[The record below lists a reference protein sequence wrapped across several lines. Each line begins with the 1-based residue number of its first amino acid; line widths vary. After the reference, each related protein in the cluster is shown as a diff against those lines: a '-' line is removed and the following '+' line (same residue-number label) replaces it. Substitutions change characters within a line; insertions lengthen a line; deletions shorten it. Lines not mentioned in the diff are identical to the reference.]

1 MYVIIK
7 SEMLR
12 KDINYSGGIIMTDKE
27 RKQFLKKVYQAAFD
41 YEKDYG
47 FCSQAVLAALQ
58 DHFAG
63 IDDEVIKG
71 SHALA
76 GGGALKGDG
85 SCGALVGGMAAISCF
100 FGRSR
105 DEFGE
110 SDSQLWMGSSI
121 LANKVRERFIE
132 EFGSVI
138 CNKVQEEKFGRSY
151 NLWNEDDYKAFEEA
165 GGHEDKC
172 PDVTGKVAKWTA
184 EILLDEGIKS
194 KNK

>member
-1 MYVIIK
+1 
-7 SEMLR
+7 MLD
-12 KDINYSGGIIMTDKE
+12 KDK
-27 RKQFLKKVYQAAFD
+27 FLEDVYQSAYD
-41 YEKDYG
+41 YEGHYG
-47 FCSQAVLAALQ
+47 FCSQAVLAALN
-58 DHFAG
+58 DYFTG
-63 IDDEVIKG
+63 IDDEVIKA

-85 SCGALVGGMAAISCF
+85 SCGALLGGMAAISCY

-105 DEFGE
+105 EEFGE

-121 LANKVRERFIE
+121 LANKLRERFIE

-138 CNKVQEEKFGRSY
+138 CNKVQEEKLGRSY
-151 NLWNEDDYKAFEEA
+151 DLWDKNDYKAFEEA
-165 GGHEDKC
+165 GGHENKC